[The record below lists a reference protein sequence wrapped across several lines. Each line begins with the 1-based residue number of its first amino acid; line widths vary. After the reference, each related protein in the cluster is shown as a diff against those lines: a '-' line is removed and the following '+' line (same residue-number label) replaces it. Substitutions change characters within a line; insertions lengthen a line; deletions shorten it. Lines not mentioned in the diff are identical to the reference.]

1 MDDKEKEKF
10 GVIID
15 KNDQDK
21 NDQPKVESDNKN
33 VETEQVQETN
43 IKSNEEKQPEI
54 GDKFC
59 SRHGQ
64 KGTIGMLTD
73 SVNMPSTKSGITPD
87 LIVNPHAFPSR
98 MTIAQFFETLLG
110 KYCIN
115 KGCYC

>member
-54 GDKFC
+54 DNINIFDGIKCEKHYFLVVLAICILLC
-59 SRHGQ
+59 SAGRPTLPHLGY
-64 KGTIGMLTD
+64 
-73 SVNMPSTKSGITPD
+73 
-87 LIVNPHAFPSR
+87 IV
-98 MTIAQFFETLLG
+98 
-110 KYCIN
+110 
-115 KGCYC
+115 